1 MKYADEL
8 IDRLSWRRAEKL
20 GKLSEDAFDEL
31 RLAVTRDPDS
41 FLEHKGDVAFKHLA
55 DALAANDLAQA
66 EEEFLDDEGYEASRN
81 RRLDKLRTA
90 CAEAISM
97 DGDCL
102 DARTI
107 AAMLGAKDPDAS
119 LAALLELASEI
130 ELDTE
135 PREKEGNA
143 SPSALGADDP
153 TPDSDEA
160 PLACASEWN
169 DVFARPRL
177 RLLSSIA
184 RARLETAR
192 YKNACNTCERL
203 IELDPTDQLGA
214 RYTWAIALAR
224 LEDEKGFDALDARF
238 GRQGNAWNHL
248 ARTLLMFKL
257 DRMPAA
263 RRALRG
269 YTSLCRGGAYA
280 LLRPTLVEG
289 YLPDR
294 PAFEPGSFEEAALA
308 VHECDSVVMD
318 TPDFLAWATAQD
330 GFAAQAEKF
339 ARDNDLDW

>member
-1 MKYADEL
+1 MRYADEL

-20 GKLSEDAFDEL
+20 GKL
-31 RLAVTRDPDS
+31 AVTRDPDS
-41 FLEHKGDVAFKHLA
+41 FLEHRGDLAFKHLA
-55 DALAANDLAQA
+55 DALAANDLTQA
-66 EEEFLDDEGYEASRN
+66 EEEFLDDEEFESARK
-81 RRLDKLRTA
+81 RRLDKLRAA

-107 AAMLGAKDPDAS
+107 AAMLDAKDPDAS
-119 LAALLELASEI
+119 LVALLNLANEI

-135 PREKEGNA
+135 PRGKKGSA
-143 SPSALGADDP
+143 SPSAPEADNP
-153 TPDSDEA
+153 TPNGDEA
-160 PLACASEWN
+160 PLATVSEWD

-192 YKNACNTCERL
+192 YKTCERL

-330 GFAAQAEKF
+330 GFAAQAEIF
-339 ARDNDLDW
+339 ARDNNLDW